1 MSNKDRVF
9 IKFGTE
15 SLTDKSGLLNQRRIE
30 RYARKIMQLRQV
42 YGVDVDI
49 VSSGAVAA
57 GKKYYKDVLGRN
69 PDEASPQSLAAT
81 GNPLMAMA
89 WNSAFINYER
99 ACGLI
104 LVTNS
109 ELEDENR
116 WAAIQET
123 DRLFKADN
131 MFSLY
136 NADDAKEHDELDKLV
151 YGGDNDG
158 LVAHTAIKFGAV
170 AVLFA
175 TNVDGFMTSDKV
187 VMPEVIGTQIPE
199 LEEHIF
205 VEPGK
210 MSRGGIKSK
219 LENAHL
225 VAQSGA
231 AAFII
236 NAEADY
242 CQAMAGQIG
251 TRVIQ

>member
-1 MSNKDRVF
+1 MSDKQRVF

-15 SLTDKSGLLNQRRIE
+15 SLTDKSGQLNQQRIDK
-30 RYARKIMQLRQV
+30 YARKIMRLRQE

-57 GKKYYKDVLGRN
+57 GKQHYKDVLGRN
-69 PDEASPQSLAAT
+69 PDTASPQSLAAI
-81 GNPLMAMA
+81 GNPFMAMA
-89 WNSAFINYER
+89 WSRAFSSYER

-109 ELEDENR
+109 ELEDKKR

-123 DRLFKADN
+123 DRLFKADS
-131 MFSLY
+131 MVSLY
-136 NADDAKEHDELDKLV
+136 NADDAKEHDELDKLI

-158 LVAHTAIKFGAV
+158 LAAHIAVKFGAV

-175 TNVDGFMTSDKV
+175 TNVDGFMTSERL
-187 VMPEVIGTQIPE
+187 VMPEVRGSEIPE
-199 LEEHIF
+199 LEKHIF

-236 NAEADY
+236 NAEADF